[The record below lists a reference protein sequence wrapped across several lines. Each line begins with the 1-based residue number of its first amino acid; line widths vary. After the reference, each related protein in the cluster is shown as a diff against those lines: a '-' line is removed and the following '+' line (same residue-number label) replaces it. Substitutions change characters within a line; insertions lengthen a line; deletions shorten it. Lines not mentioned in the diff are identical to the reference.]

1 MNVRSPAVHCNST
14 HTAVARWP
22 GEEFSRPRPHRPR
35 TEACKDRELLDLSQT
50 QSYSCRVTT
59 LYFTA
64 TYYYGLYTPRRL
76 KSRA

>member
-1 MNVRSPAVHCNST
+1 M
-14 HTAVARWP
+14 
-22 GEEFSRPRPHRPR
+22 
-35 TEACKDRELLDLSQT
+35 DRELLDLSQT
-50 QSYSCRVTT
+50 RSYSCRVTK